1 MIGKSSRYFE
11 TAELIDEAFLE
22 LVQEKDLE
30 LITVKEIC
38 ARAGVSRSTFYLHY
52 DTIADL
58 LEESASLVLRRFF
71 NRFDEGAPKRVLDQ
85 IRSCPAEELCL
96 MIPEYLVPYLEFVR
110 DNKRLFSAFVE
121 NPGGLRMLEAYS
133 SMERHVIF
141 PILDRFGVAPT
152 ERPYL
157 MAFYLNGLLAVIEEW
172 IRGNCEEPIERV
184 SGIMQRCCAPGAKQ
198 RSGAPARERAP
209 EPAPEAAS

>member
-1 MIGKSSRYFE
+1 MAGKNSRYFE
-11 TAELIDEAFLE
+11 TAELIDEALLE

-30 LITVKEIC
+30 LVTVKEIC

-58 LEESASLVLRRFF
+58 LEESASLVLRRFSD
-71 NRFDEGAPKRVLDQ
+71 RFDEDASDRVLDR
-85 IRSCPAEELCL
+85 IRSRPAGELCL
-96 MIPEYLVPYLEFVR
+96 VIPEYLVPYLEFVR

-133 SMERHVIF
+133 SMEKHVIS
-141 PILDRFGVAPT
+141 PILDRFGVPVA

-172 IRGNCEEPIERV
+172 IRGDCEESIERV
-184 SGIMQRCCAPGAKQ
+184 SGIMQRCCTSNAG
-198 RSGAPARERAP
+198 RR
-209 EPAPEAAS
+209 